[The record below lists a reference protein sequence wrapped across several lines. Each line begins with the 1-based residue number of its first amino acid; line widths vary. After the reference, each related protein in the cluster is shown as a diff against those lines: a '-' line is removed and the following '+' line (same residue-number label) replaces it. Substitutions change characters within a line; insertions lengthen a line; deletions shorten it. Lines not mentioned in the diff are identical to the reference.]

1 MSGVLAAGV
10 LVVGWV
16 GGVPAG
22 AAAPVVTTYT
32 NPSISGP
39 QGITTGSDGAVWFTN
54 EDSDSIGRV
63 TTAGTVTNY
72 TDSTISS
79 PPDITA
85 GPDGALWFTNFDDSI
100 GRITTAGA
108 VTNYT
113 GPGISDP
120 VGIAAGPDGD
130 LWFANNGNNS
140 IGRITTAGTVTNY
153 TGPGISGPADIA
165 AGSDGA
171 LWFLNDGNDSIG
183 RITTAGT
190 VTNYTGPGISDP
202 VGIAAGP
209 DGALWFTNNTNSSIG
224 RITTAG
230 TVTNYRD
237 AHISGPGGIIA
248 GPDHALWFTNFTNSS
263 IGRITTAGTVT
274 DYTDPSIAS
283 PADITVG
290 ADDALWFANFNNS
303 SIGRI
308 TTPATPL
315 LAPNPPTAVRATS
328 DATTRGSG
336 AVTVSYRAGAAR
348 GTTVTRF
355 TATCTSNDGGATR
368 NGVHNGPTSTSITVG
383 GLNTKRIYRCRV
395 GATSA
400 QGTSPPSALSNTVTV
415 GAPGLP
421 RPPRVVRVGA
431 GHVKVSFTAPASNG
445 APIIAVKAVCRSS
458 NGGVTKAKTGTA
470 GPLGVKG
477 LTAAKSYTCTVT
489 ATNRRGTGPTS
500 VPSAPVTA

>member
-1 MSGVLAAGV
+1 MSRSCRNRYRPAVMSGVLAAGV

-108 VTNYT
+108 
-113 GPGISDP
+113 
-120 VGIAAGPDGD
+120 
-130 LWFANNGNNS
+130 
-140 IGRITTAGTVTNY
+140 
-153 TGPGISGPADIA
+153 
-165 AGSDGA
+165 
-171 LWFLNDGNDSIG
+171 
-183 RITTAGT
+183 